1 MLHGRIGTLALGGL
15 AAYLLINKAM
25 NMVGHT
31 VDKVCDASKWRSY
44 YRNSKGGAYVVAPGY
59 SSYTRPVGNDQEWV
73 VEKNPERKPEPKK
86 DASETSLGASIAEG
100 ILKVIKD
107 KLDGVKAPEEGTE
120 PSYEGEVETKSP
132 HEGEETASE
141 SDICVDPD
149 EEPSS
154 GRYKWEKD
162 SDKPHDYAAFMTYI
176 HDCEEKGMGEKEIA
190 LSLGMDV
197 STLRSNICNAENIL
211 HEMESEPLYT
221 DDLYNGVEVVEEQ
234 EGEPDEDL
242 D

>member
-86 DASETSLGASIAEG
+86 DASGTSLGASIAEG

-107 KLDGVKAPEEGTE
+107 KLDGVKAPEEAV
-120 PSYEGEVETKSP
+120 EGDSE
-132 HEGEETASE
+132 ASE
-141 SDICVDPD
+141 EDKCVDSD

-154 GRYKWEKD
+154 GRYKWGKD

-197 STLRSNICNAENIL
+197 STLRSNIYDAENAL

>member
-31 VDKVCDASKWRSY
+31 VDKICDASKWRSY

-86 DASETSLGASIAEG
+86 DASGTSLGASIAEG

-107 KLDGVKAPEEGTE
+107 KLDGVKAPEEAV
-120 PSYEGEVETKSP
+120 EGDSE
-132 HEGEETASE
+132 ASE
-141 SDICVDPD
+141 EDICGDSD
-149 EEPSS
+149 ENA
-154 GRYKWEKD
+154 
-162 SDKPHDYAAFMTYI
+162 DKPHDYAAFMTYI

-197 STLRSNICNAENIL
+197 STLRRNISDAEDIL
-211 HEMESEPLYT
+211 RNQESEPLYT

>member
-1 MLHGRIGTLALGGL
+1 MLHGRIGTIALGGL

-73 VEKNPERKPEPKK
+73 VEKNPDRKPAPKK
-86 DASETSLGASIAEG
+86 DGSEPSLGAAIAEAV
-100 ILKVIKD
+100 LKAIND
-107 KLDGVKAPEEGTE
+107 KLKGTEAPEGA
-120 PSYEGEVETKSP
+120 SEGETEAS
-132 HEGEETASE
+132 EEEE
-141 SDICVDPD
+141 SDIS
-149 EEPSS
+149 EEDD
-154 GRYKWEKD
+154 GNNNQ
-162 SDKPHDYAAFMTYI
+162 PHDYAAFMTYI
-176 HDCEEKGMGEKEIA
+176 HDCEEKGMSEKEIA

-197 STLRSNICNAENIL
+197 STLRRNISDAEDIL
-211 HEMESEPLYT
+211 RNQEKEPLYR
-221 DDLYNGVEVVEEQ
+221 DDIADGVQIVEAGDVDGDEIDIEVK
-234 EGEPDEDL
+234 GEANEDL

>member
-59 SSYTRPVGNDQEWV
+59 SSFTRPVGNDQEWV
-73 VEKNPERKPEPKK
+73 VEKNPEKKPEPKK
-86 DASETSLGASIAEG
+86 DASGTNLGASIAEG

-107 KLDGVKAPEEGTE
+107 KLDGVKAPEEGIEGDSE
-120 PSYEGEVETKSP
+120 PS
-132 HEGEETASE
+132 EE
-141 SDICVDPD
+141 DICGDSD

-154 GRYKWEKD
+154 GRYKWGKD

-197 STLRSNICNAENIL
+197 STLRSNICDAEYAL
-211 HEMESEPLYT
+211 REMESEPLYK

>member
-25 NMVGHT
+25 NIVGHT

-44 YRNSKGGAYVVAPGY
+44 YKHSVNGCYTVAPGY
-59 SSYTRPVGNDQEWV
+59 SSFTRPVGNDQEWV

-86 DASETSLGASIAEG
+86 DASGTSLGASIAEG

-107 KLDGVKAPEEGTE
+107 KLDGVKAPEEA
-120 PSYEGEVETKSP
+120 V
-132 HEGEETASE
+132 EGEETASE
-141 SDICVDPD
+141 SDVCEDSGERPD
-149 EEPSS
+149 S
-154 GRYKWEKD
+154 GRYTWEET
-162 SDKPHDYAAFMTYI
+162 DKPHDYAAFMTYI
-176 HDCEEKGMGEKEIA
+176 HDCEEKGMSEKEIA

-197 STLRSNICNAENIL
+197 ITLQRNIYDAENALDEI
-211 HEMESEPLYT
+211 ESEPLYT

>member
-25 NMVGHT
+25 NIANRT
-31 VDKVCDASKWRSY
+31 IDKVCETSKWRAY
-44 YRNSKGGAYVVAPGY
+44 YKNSINGAYTVPPGY
-59 SSYTRPVGNDQEWV
+59 SSYNRPINKDTDWV
-73 VEKNPERKPEPKK
+73 VEKTTEKKPEPQKN
-86 DASETSLGASIAEG
+86 ASGTNLGASIAEG

-107 KLDGVKAPEEGTE
+107 KLDGVKVPEEAVEGDLD
-120 PSYEGEVETKSP
+120 PS
-132 HEGEETASE
+132 EEAK
-141 SDICVDPD
+141 CVDPD

-154 GRYKWEKD
+154 GRYKWGKD
-162 SDKPHDYAAFMTYI
+162 SDKPHDCAAFMTYI
-176 HDCEEKGMGEKEIA
+176 HDCEKKGMGEKEIA

>member
-1 MLHGRIGTLALGGL
+1 MLHGRIGTIALGGL

-73 VEKNPERKPEPKK
+73 VEKNPERKPAPKK
-86 DASETSLGASIAEG
+86 DGSEPSLGAAFAEAV
-100 ILKVIKD
+100 LKASND
-107 KLDGVKAPEEGTE
+107 KLKGIEAPEGA
-120 PSYEGEVETKSP
+120 SEGETEAS
-132 HEGEETASE
+132 EEEE
-141 SDICVDPD
+141 SDIS
-149 EEPSS
+149 EEDD
-154 GRYKWEKD
+154 GND
-162 SDKPHDYAAFMTYI
+162 DQPHDYAAFMTYI
-176 HDCEEKGMGEKEIA
+176 HDCEEKGMSEKEIA

-197 STLRSNICNAENIL
+197 STLRRNIADAEDIL
-211 HEMESEPLYT
+211 RNQESEPLYT
-221 DDLYNGVEVVEEQ
+221 DDLEDGVKVIEDEED
-234 EGEPDEDL
+234 EKSDEDL